1 MSVGLLLV
9 THEGIGRPML
19 AAVERLLRQLPLKT
33 GVYELPFDLDLQTA
47 LPLASTELRK
57 VDDGDGVLVLTDVYG
72 ASPSNLAA
80 QLVRLGTPAKRVS
93 GVSLPMVLR
102 VMNYADHDLAGLQ
115 SIASVGG
122 RNGVVLDEG

>member
-19 AAVERLLRQLPLKT
+19 AAAERLLRQLPLKT
-33 GVYELPFDLDLQTA
+33 GVYELPFDLDPQTA
-47 LPLASTELRK
+47 LPLASAELRK
-57 VDDGDGVLVLTDVYG
+57 VDDGEGVLVLTDVYG

-93 GVSLPMVLR
+93 GISLPMVLR
-102 VMNYADHDLAGLQ
+102 VMNYADHDLTGLQ

>member
-1 MSVGLLLV
+1 MSVGVLLV
-9 THEGIGRPML
+9 THEGIGRPL
-19 AAVERLLRQLPLKT
+19 LTAAQRLLRQLPLKT
-33 GVYELPFDLDLQTA
+33 AVYELPFDLDPHVA

-57 VDDGDGVLVLTDVYG
+57 VDAGAGVLVLTDVYG
-72 ASPSNLAA
+72 ASPSNLAG
-80 QLVRLGTPAKRVS
+80 QLVRLGTPALRVA
-93 GVSLPMVLR
+93 GVNLPMVLR